1 MTDVRTTVDRC
12 EIQALQIEFTDAGM
26 VRDYDRF
33 ASLFTEDGVWRIPSA
48 DVEFFGRQ
56 AIRTGVERLQGL
68 WHYFVQNAHPGAIRL
83 DGDTATGRAYIAE
96 FGLMHDGT
104 SHRNHSIYY
113 DRFRRTGDG
122 WRFTERV
129 YEVRYADS
137 TALPG
142 SAAIPAVFD
151 V

>member
-12 EIQALQIEFTDAGM
+12 EIQALQTEFTDAGM

-33 ASLFTEDGVWRIPSA
+33 SSLFTEDGVWRIPPA
-48 DVEFFGRQ
+48 DVEFFGRPD
-56 AIRTGVERLQGL
+56 IRAGVERLQGL
-68 WHYFVQNAHPGAIRL
+68 WQYFVQNVHPGAIRL
-83 DGDTATGRAYIAE
+83 AGDTATGRAYIEE

-104 SHRNHSIYY
+104 SHRNYSIYH

-129 YEVRYADS
+129 YEVRYVD
-137 TALPG
+137 TTPLRG
-142 SAAIPAVFD
+142 SSAIPSAFNV
-151 V
+151 